1 MCVVCGDMIAQ
12 GEKLSATT
20 TTTMHQDMERKE
32 KPLGRHSACL
42 VRYYQ
47 SYWPVAHI
55 VTRRNQFP
63 LPAMLRLGLR
73 PVACRAAEHY
83 QLRVTAR
90 DAHRATKRDFF
101 HPANPGISNAAARS
115 GCKNLNKLGL
125 LPAYL
130 HRAESHPL
138 IPYYTTC
145 R

>member
-20 TTTMHQDMERKE
+20 TTMHQDMERKA

-55 VTRRNQFP
+55 
-63 LPAMLRLGLR
+63 
-73 PVACRAAEHY
+73 ACRAAEHY

-101 HPANPGISNAAARS
+101 HPANPPTREFPT
-115 GCKNLNKLGL
+115 L
-125 LPAYL
+125 LHDLAVK
-130 HRAESHPL
+130 
-138 IPYYTTC
+138 I
-145 R
+145 